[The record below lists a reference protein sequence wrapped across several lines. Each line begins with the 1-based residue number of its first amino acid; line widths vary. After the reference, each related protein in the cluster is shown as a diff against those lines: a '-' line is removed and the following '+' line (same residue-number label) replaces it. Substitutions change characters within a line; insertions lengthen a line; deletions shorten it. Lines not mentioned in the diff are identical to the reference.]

1 MSDLG
6 GFDLQYKDKLDPK
19 YIFNAQIMRCL
30 QLIDTVM
37 FPNNVEALAKLLPL
51 ASYAKLVARRK
62 EWVTEEWKFEYMYAG
77 PIKLGSIERPIMA
90 RLPNSNT
97 KRYPI
102 PYIKDEDENTIIDWD
117 DPNILSPR
125 LVQKDEPNHLI
136 FFQLIMEEAQY
147 AGLTWDQD
155 TATFKVDTIT
165 LKLSDKPTPY
175 ILDPDEDEENEED
188 NEEEEPE
195 L

>member
-1 MSDLG
+1 MSDPPN
-6 GFDLQYKDKLDPK
+6 FDLQYKDKLDPK

-30 QLIDTVM
+30 TLIDTVM
-37 FPNNVEALAKLLPL
+37 FPNNVEALAKLLPV
-51 ASYAKLVARRK
+51 ASYAKIIARRK

-77 PIKLGSIERPIMA
+77 PIKLGSVERPIMV
-90 RLPNSNT
+90 RLPNSTT
-97 KRYPI
+97 KRFPI
-102 PYIKDEDENTIIDWD
+102 PYTEDEDGNQIIDWD

-125 LVQKDEPNHLI
+125 LVQKDDPNYLI

-175 ILDPDEDEENEED
+175 ILNPEDEEDEED
-188 NEEEEPE
+188 REEEEPE